1 MYDVLNFFVKGGY
14 FFYFVDIKGDMLKN
28 ENIIRKIKELDNVM
42 KLGNRRNIV
51 DCVNVFLEI
60 ENV

>member
-1 MYDVLNFFVKGGY
+1 
-14 FFYFVDIKGDMLKN
+14 MLDN

-42 KLGNRRNIV
+42 KLGNKRNIV